1 MERDVM
7 RKDKTPAEADA
18 LYTIS
23 EAARILGISPYTI
36 RYYTNLG
43 LVPGVKRDE
52 HNTRLFDSQ
61 ALRWLGGILRLKECG
76 MSIKELQH
84 YCRLCLSEED
94 TFAERY
100 AMIRRCYDNARE
112 SLRQAQRIA
121 DFAERKLRHYTDIK
135 EGKKADDTDLSIL

>member
-1 MERDVM
+1 MGNEKAAVA
-7 RKDKTPAEADA
+7 AET

-23 EAARILGISPYTI
+23 EAARILGISAYTI

-52 HNTRLFDSQ
+52 NNNRLFDSH
-61 ALRWLGGILRLKECG
+61 ALRWFGGILRLKECG
-76 MSIKELQH
+76 MSIKELQR

-100 AMIRRCYDNARE
+100 AMIRRCYDNAQE
-112 SLRQAQRIA
+112 SLLRAQRIA

-135 EGKKADDTDLSIL
+135 EGKTADDMDLSIL